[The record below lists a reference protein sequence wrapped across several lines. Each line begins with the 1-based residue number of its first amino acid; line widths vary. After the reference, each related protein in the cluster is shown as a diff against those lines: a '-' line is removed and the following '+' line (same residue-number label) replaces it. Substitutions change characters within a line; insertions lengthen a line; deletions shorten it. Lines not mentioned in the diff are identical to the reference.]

1 MQAVVLSLAVDTD
14 NVSAFAG
21 VGPTEPRGS
30 NGGNKAISYA
40 PDGTERW
47 KVTFDGDG
55 QAVLPIGGV
64 LYVGFHDGYRGDH
77 TLKLLGLNTSNGAL
91 TSFKPT
97 IIGGLLGVRAMAA
110 GSNRLVAV
118 GDFSSVGTTHKLH
131 AVAIFP

>member
-1 MQAVVLSLAVDTD
+1 MQAIILSLAVDTD

-21 VGPTEPRGS
+21 AGPTEPRGS

-40 PDGTERW
+40 PDGSERW

-64 LYVGFHDGYRGDH
+64 LYAGFHDGYRGNRF
-77 TLKLLGLNTSNGAL
+77 LKLLGLNPSTGAV
-91 TSFKPT
+91 TSFSPT
-97 IIGGLLGVRAMAA
+97 IIGGVLGVRALAA